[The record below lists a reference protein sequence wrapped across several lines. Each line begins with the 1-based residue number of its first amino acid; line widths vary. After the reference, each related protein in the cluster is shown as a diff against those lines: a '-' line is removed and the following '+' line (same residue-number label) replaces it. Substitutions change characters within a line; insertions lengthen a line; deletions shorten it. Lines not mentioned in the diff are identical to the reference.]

1 MEMNRWLLW
10 RASIFLFVTGFLK
23 RMTIGV
29 RAILIDGDKVLLVKH
44 SYIPGWHF
52 PGGGVDK
59 GETIEEGM
67 RREVFEETGY
77 RVNGAPV
84 VFQTYLNTL
93 PPHRDHIV
101 LYVCREFDIDVPF
114 KPNSEIVA
122 CQWFDLHDLPKDTS
136 KATRAR
142 IGEVSGERPKA
153 RQWRD

>member
-1 MEMNRWLLW
+1 MKMNRWLLW
-10 RASIFLFVTGFLK
+10 RASIFLFVMGFVK

-84 VFQTYLNTL
+84 VYQTYLNSL

-101 LYVCREFDIDVPF
+101 LYVCREFDVDVPF
-114 KPNSEIVA
+114 KPNSEIIE
-122 CQWFDLHDLPKDTS
+122 CQWFDRHDLPEDTS

-142 IGEVSGERPKA
+142 IGEVFGERPKA